1 MGWGPVLSVAFRFVF
16 LYWLLYSLSL
26 ILTFPSRLLGLIVTQ
41 AGLRTEATG
50 EWLSQ
55 GMRYLGYPSYWFH
68 QAMNWFTPWVSEAL
82 LGVETS
88 LPTDISGS
96 GDRLYAYC
104 TAFAYLVLA
113 AAATVVWTAASELW
127 KLRTHRR
134 PDYGRMHTLMRLIV
148 RFHLMV
154 QMLVYGGM
162 KVWCN
167 QFPPISEGQLEV
179 KYGDS
184 SPMGLLWRF
193 MQFSQPY
200 TAFTGIVEFTCGLLL
215 ICRRTTLLGALCS
228 GAATFQVFMLNMCF
242 DVPVK
247 LMSGHLVLMALTLT
261 AGDAKRL
268 LSFFV
273 LDRPVGPPTHPPLF
287 GGWRRLNRVGTI
299 VRVSAFLTYAAL
311 TLHQY
316 YQEAITRGIL
326 APANPAV
333 GRWVGREFVRDGQKV
348 PFPPQPDNPPPK
360 QVTPPKWQGGP
371 GMPAV
376 IRAFVGPYFMTLMFE
391 DGSGASFRNTS
402 DDRSEMVLSW
412 MQGGRPAG
420 RLQVSFPEPEV
431 MVLEGPFGGQDVRMT
446 LRKIP
451 APQKEHLL
459 KARGFRWVQE
469 HPFNR

>member
-162 KVWCN
+162 
-167 QFPPISEGQLEV
+167 
-179 KYGDS
+179 
-184 SPMGLLWRF
+184 
-193 MQFSQPY
+193 
-200 TAFTGIVEFTCGLLL
+200 
-215 ICRRTTLLGALCS
+215 
-228 GAATFQVFMLNMCF
+228 
-242 DVPVK
+242 
-247 LMSGHLVLMALTLT
+247 
-261 AGDAKRL
+261 
-268 LSFFV
+268 
-273 LDRPVGPPTHPPLF
+273 
-287 GGWRRLNRVGTI
+287 
-299 VRVSAFLTYAAL
+299 
-311 TLHQY
+311 
-316 YQEAITRGIL
+316 
-326 APANPAV
+326 
-333 GRWVGREFVRDGQKV
+333 
-348 PFPPQPDNPPPK
+348 
-360 QVTPPKWQGGP
+360 
-371 GMPAV
+371 
-376 IRAFVGPYFMTLMFE
+376 
-391 DGSGASFRNTS
+391 
-402 DDRSEMVLSW
+402 
-412 MQGGRPAG
+412 
-420 RLQVSFPEPEV
+420 
-431 MVLEGPFGGQDVRMT
+431 
-446 LRKIP
+446 
-451 APQKEHLL
+451 
-459 KARGFRWVQE
+459 
-469 HPFNR
+469 